1 MDSGAGRLPPQVL
14 GENEALQQFFSGQDV
29 SGVLDSSVAVDTSIL
44 EQYLSNDMD
53 PNSFMLPDSPPDSS
67 SEACS
72 PAQIPDMH
80 HEQPYWYNQQMPR
93 EVFQPTQHRAP
104 SSSCGFRD
112 QGSAPAQQELL
123 THNQLRSLGLTN
135 TYVKPGT
142 SPAPLHQHTGHS
154 PELTH
159 YPRAESCSQVY
170 TPPTPPS
177 PPVPPLNC
185 YATPCTG
192 LVSNLVTPPSACSGL
207 LGSTSTLLNC
217 SSDSKKR
224 RRSFSDEPSA
234 GIEASCCEG
243 DGTQGGSVGSCSG
256 GGSPSL
262 GTNQL
267 LTWDQYRPEH
277 WSTVYNGSY
286 QTVSPPAY
294 HVDTDKG
301 FIYSAA
307 DETFI
312 CQKKNHFQ
320 VTVHIGVA
328 AEPQYVRT
336 PSGPQQ
342 VDHFQ
347 IKVFGIKLESP
358 SHQVTIEQSQP
369 DRSKKPFH
377 PVRVSLPG
385 GKITKVTL
393 GRLHF
398 SETTANNMRK
408 KGKPNPD
415 QRYFQMVVGLYAAV
429 GGEETFLL
437 TALVSE
443 RIIVRASNPGQFEM
457 DGDALWQRGM
467 LQDAVV
473 CQGRVGIN
481 TDSPDEALVVCG
493 NAKVMGAVMQPSDR
507 RVKQNI
513 QEVDSEQQLKRITQM
528 RIVEFDYKP
537 EFASTM
543 GIDHTHQTGIIAQ
556 EVKELLPSAVKEVG
570 DVSCSDGEKI
580 HNFLMVDKE
589 QIFMENI
596 GAVQQLSKLTDN
608 LETRINE
615 LEGWNRRL
623 AKLKSLTGSLRSTG
637 KPRKHSSVSTTPSP
651 ETCKTGKGQK
661 GGWSQKYSHC
671 LRHKVF
677 QASVFALLATMAF
690 CIISITALYLLNLK
704 EDFDVFPGIS
714 NGSVVPPQT
723 TAWSSTVPQTSPPG
737 PWPPDVDFCDL
748 LYCDRVYCCPS
759 AGGSTDSNITATESA
774 VEDKF
779 NISATRREKLYQKL
793 KSARDWTNTTIH
805 SFMIKE
811 NQQVVDSKYCLRDEC
826 GPGRYVFRVPI
837 SQFVPVNMRVTLLM
851 NSTELLVVHLC
862 SFDESA
868 VCSAVMDMNTV
879 TGSRYPS
886 NTQGEHEWPLH
897 VARLHHSTYH
907 FRSAVAGQAECHT
920 DRHYA
925 GALFTDYHF
934 HFYRHCTDFLGSLL
948 DPVPNLTYYSIM
960 GTTLPYGDIKSPRRN
975 WGKMKGRMGGRH
987 LSQIREESDS
997 REHSTCFL
1005 PPIIQQQ
1012 TGGRGRPCVDDEQRQ
1027 EVRCLSDPASPVL
1040 HEQQGK
1046 LEDNRSLLEE
1056 LGRIEAELR
1065 ESLRLDVE
1073 RQREAEF
1080 LRQQENKLQRTNLCY
1095 LSLSQRVA
1103 KPWVNSYFR
1112 KFPMH
1117 IYCLPV
1123 QAAKPRGRR
1132 WGLRKRT

>member
-1 MDSGAGRLPPQVL
+1 MEPGAGRLPLQVV

-72 PAQIPDMH
+72 PAQIPDFSQ
-80 HEQPYWYNQQMPR
+80 EQPYWYNQQTPQ
-93 EVFQPTQHRAP
+93 EVFQPAQHCAP
-104 SSSCGFRD
+104 SSSCRFKD
-112 QGSAPAQQELL
+112 QDSTPAQHELL

-135 TYVKPGT
+135 TYIKPGT
-142 SPAPLHQHTGHS
+142 SPAPLHHHVHHS
-154 PELTH
+154 PEHTH
-159 YPRAESCSQVY
+159 YPSPESCSQVY

-177 PPVPPLNC
+177 PPVPHLNR

-192 LVSNLVTPPSACSGL
+192 PRQVPHLVTHPSACSVP
-207 LGSTSTLLNC
+207 LGSTSTQHNC
-217 SSDSKKR
+217 SPDSKKR
-224 RRSFSDEPSA
+224 RRSESDEASA
-234 GIEASCCEG
+234 GIEGSCGEG
-243 DGTQGGSVGSCSG
+243 DGTRGCTVG
-256 GGSPSL
+256 GGLSL
-262 GTNQL
+262 GSNQL
-267 LTWDQYRPEH
+267 LSWDQYRPEQ
-277 WSTVYNGSY
+277 WSTLYNGSY
-286 QTVSPPAY
+286 QAVSPPAY

-307 DETFI
+307 DEAFV

-358 SHQVTIEQSQP
+358 SHQVMIEQSQP

-429 GGEETFLL
+429 NREETFLL

-457 DGDALWQRGM
+457 DGDSLWQRGM
-467 LQDAVV
+467 VQDAVV

-493 NAKVMGAVMQPSDR
+493 NAKVMGSIMQPSDCR
-507 RVKQNI
+507 AKQNI

-537 EFASTM
+537 EFASSM

-556 EVKELLPSAVKEVG
+556 EVKELLPSAVTEVG
-570 DVSCSDGEKI
+570 DISCSDGEKI

-589 QIFMENI
+589 QIFMENV

-608 LETRINE
+608 LETRIQE

-623 AKLKSLTGSLRSTG
+623 AKLKSLTGSLRSNG
-637 KPRKHSSVSTTPSP
+637 KPRKPSTVSTSPIP
-651 ETCKTGKGQK
+651 ETCKSGKGQK
-661 GGWSQKYSHC
+661 EGRSHKYHHC
-671 LRHKVF
+671 LQNKIFHW
-677 QASVFALLATMAF
+677 SVFALLATMAF
-690 CIISITALYLLNLK
+690 CIISITALYLVNLE
-704 EDFDVFPGIS
+704 EDYEIHPGIS
-714 NGSVVPPQT
+714 NGSVVPPLT
-723 TAWSSTVPQTSPPG
+723 TAWSSTVPPTTPLG
-737 PWPPDVDFCDL
+737 PWPPHVDFCDL
-748 LYCDRVYCCPS
+748 LYCDQVYCCSPPG
-759 AGGSTDSNITATESA
+759 GGSTDSNITSTEQA
-774 VEDKF
+774 PADKF
-779 NISATRREKLYQKL
+779 NITETRREKLYQKL
-793 KSARDWTNTTIH
+793 KSARDWTNTTIQT
-805 SFMIKE
+805 FMIKE
-811 NQQVVDSKYCLRDEC
+811 NQQVIDSKYCLRDEC

-837 SQFVPVNMRVTLLM
+837 SQFVPVNMRITLLM

-862 SFDESA
+862 KFDESTS
-868 VCSAVMDMNTV
+868 CSTLMDINTV

-897 VARLHHSTYH
+897 VARLQHSSYH
-907 FRSAVAGQAECHT
+907 FRSSVAGQADCSTNH
-920 DRHYA
+920 HFA
-925 GALFTDYHF
+925 GAFFTDYHF
-934 HFYRHCTDFLGSLL
+934 HFYRHCMDF
-948 DPVPNLTYYSIM
+948 
-960 GTTLPYGDIKSPRRN
+960 
-975 WGKMKGRMGGRH
+975 
-987 LSQIREESDS
+987 
-997 REHSTCFL
+997 
-1005 PPIIQQQ
+1005 
-1012 TGGRGRPCVDDEQRQ
+1012 
-1027 EVRCLSDPASPVL
+1027 
-1040 HEQQGK
+1040 
-1046 LEDNRSLLEE
+1046 
-1056 LGRIEAELR
+1056 
-1065 ESLRLDVE
+1065 
-1073 RQREAEF
+1073 
-1080 LRQQENKLQRTNLCY
+1080 
-1095 LSLSQRVA
+1095 
-1103 KPWVNSYFR
+1103 
-1112 KFPMH
+1112 
-1117 IYCLPV
+1117 
-1123 QAAKPRGRR
+1123 
-1132 WGLRKRT
+1132 

>member
-1 MDSGAGRLPPQVL
+1 MDPGAGRLPPQVV
-14 GENEALQQFFSGQDV
+14 GENEALQQFFHGQDM

-44 EQYLSNDMD
+44 EQYLSNDLD

-72 PAQIPDMH
+72 PAQMPDFH
-80 HEQPYWYNQQMPR
+80 HKPPYWYNQQTPQ
-93 EVFQPTQHRAP
+93 EVFQPTPHCVPP
-104 SSSCGFRD
+104 SSCRFKDHGSD
-112 QGSAPAQQELL
+112 QAQHELL

-135 TYVKPGT
+135 TCIKSGPHL
-142 SPAPLHQHTGHS
+142 PPLHQHTHPS
-154 PELTH
+154 PEHTH
-159 YPRAESCSQVY
+159 YPSPDNYSQVY

-177 PPVPPLNC
+177 PPVPHLNSFS
-185 YATPCTG
+185 TPCTDPG
-192 LVSNLVTPPSACSGL
+192 QVPNVFMPPSACSVL
-207 LGSTSTLLNC
+207 LGSNSTLHN
-217 SSDSKKR
+217 SSPESKKR
-224 RRSFSDEPSA
+224 RRSESDEPRA
-234 GIEASCCEG
+234 GIESSCNER
-243 DGTQGGSVGSCSG
+243 DGTPVGNCIVG
-256 GGSPSL
+256 GGLSL
-262 GTNQL
+262 GSNQL
-267 LTWDQYRPEH
+267 LTWDQHRPDL
-277 WSTVYNGSY
+277 WSTLYNGSY

-307 DETFI
+307 DEAFV

-342 VDHFQ
+342 VNHFL

-429 GGEETFLL
+429 GGDDTFLL

-457 DGDALWQRGM
+457 DGDSLWQRGAV
-467 LQDAVV
+467 QDAVV

-493 NAKVMGAVMQPSDR
+493 NAKVMGSIIQPSDR
-507 RVKQNI
+507 RAKQNI

-570 DVSCSDGEKI
+570 DLSCSDGEKI

-589 QIFMENI
+589 QIFMENV

-608 LETRINE
+608 LETRIIE

-637 KPRKHSSVSTTPSP
+637 KPRKHSTVSTPPSP

-661 GGWSQKYSHC
+661 ERWCHKYKHC
-671 LRHKVF
+671 LQNKVF

-690 CIISITALYLLNLK
+690 CIISITALYLLNLE
-704 EDFDVFPGIS
+704 EDFDVHPGLS
-714 NGSVVPPQT
+714 NSSVVTPQT
-723 TAWSSTVPQTSPPG
+723 TAWSSTVPPTTPPG
-737 PWPPDVDFCDL
+737 PWPPHVDFCDL
-748 LYCDRVYCCPS
+748 LYCDRVYCCTPP
-759 AGGSTDSNITATESA
+759 AEGSTDFNIASTESA
-774 VEDKF
+774 VADTF
-779 NISATRREKLYQKL
+779 NITERRREKLYKKL
-793 KSARDWTNTTIH
+793 KSAKDWTNTTIQ

-811 NQQVVDSKYCLRDEC
+811 NQQVIDSKYCLRDEC

-862 SFDESA
+862 RFDESA
-868 VCSAVMDMNTV
+868 ACSTLLDINTV

-897 VARLHHSTYH
+897 VARLQHSSYH
-907 FRSAVAGQAECHT
+907 FRSAVAGQADCGT
-920 DRHYA
+920 DHNFA

-934 HFYRHCTDFLGSLL
+934 HFYRHCTDF
-948 DPVPNLTYYSIM
+948 
-960 GTTLPYGDIKSPRRN
+960 
-975 WGKMKGRMGGRH
+975 
-987 LSQIREESDS
+987 
-997 REHSTCFL
+997 
-1005 PPIIQQQ
+1005 
-1012 TGGRGRPCVDDEQRQ
+1012 
-1027 EVRCLSDPASPVL
+1027 
-1040 HEQQGK
+1040 
-1046 LEDNRSLLEE
+1046 
-1056 LGRIEAELR
+1056 
-1065 ESLRLDVE
+1065 
-1073 RQREAEF
+1073 
-1080 LRQQENKLQRTNLCY
+1080 
-1095 LSLSQRVA
+1095 
-1103 KPWVNSYFR
+1103 
-1112 KFPMH
+1112 
-1117 IYCLPV
+1117 
-1123 QAAKPRGRR
+1123 
-1132 WGLRKRT
+1132 